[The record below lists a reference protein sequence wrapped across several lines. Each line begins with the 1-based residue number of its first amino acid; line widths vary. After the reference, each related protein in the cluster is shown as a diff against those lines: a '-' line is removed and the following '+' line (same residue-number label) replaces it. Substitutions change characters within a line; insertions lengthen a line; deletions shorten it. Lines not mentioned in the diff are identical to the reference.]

1 MRPTNYHT
9 HSRYCDGAGEPAE
22 YAEAAVNKGF
32 AALGFSS
39 HAPLPFASDWTMK
52 PDDLPRYTAEIR
64 SLAER
69 YRGTLE
75 IYLGLEI
82 DYIPGVM
89 GPSDERFAQA
99 GLEYTIGSV
108 HMIRDDRSGRYLA
121 IDGPV
126 EEYETLI
133 RSVFSGDARAFAERY
148 FTLMSEMAERHRP
161 DIIGHLDVLMKNNI
175 GMRFFSGTE
184 SWYLDAACGTLEAI
198 KASGAVLEVNSGGLA
213 RRRTEFLYPSLPLLT
228 VARELEIPVMLN
240 ADAHEPG
247 HIDAFYDRGHALLRA
262 AGYREVR
269 VLLAGTWQDVEL
281 ENS

>member
-9 HSRYCDGAGEPAE
+9 HSRFCDGVGEPAE
-22 YAEAAVNKGF
+22 YAEAAVSKGF

-39 HAPLPFASDWTMK
+39 HAPLPFESDWTMK
-52 PDDLPRYTAEIR
+52 PADLPRYAAEIR

-89 GPSDERFAQA
+89 GPSDERFAKA

-126 EEYETLI
+126 EEYEEII
-133 RSVFSGDARAFAERY
+133 RNVFAGDARAFAERY
-148 FTLMSEMAERHRP
+148 FALMSEMVTLHRP

-175 GMRFFSGTE
+175 GRRFFSGTE

-198 KASGAVLEVNSGGLA
+198 RASGAVLEVNSGGLA
-213 RRRTEFLYPSLPLLT
+213 RKRTDFLYPSLPLLT
-228 VARELEIPVMLN
+228 VARELEIPAMLN
-240 ADAHEPG
+240 ADAHDPA
-247 HIDAFYDRGHALLRA
+247 HVDAFYDRGYALLAA

-269 VLLAGTWQDVEL
+269 VLLAGTWRDVPL
-281 ENS
+281 ENI